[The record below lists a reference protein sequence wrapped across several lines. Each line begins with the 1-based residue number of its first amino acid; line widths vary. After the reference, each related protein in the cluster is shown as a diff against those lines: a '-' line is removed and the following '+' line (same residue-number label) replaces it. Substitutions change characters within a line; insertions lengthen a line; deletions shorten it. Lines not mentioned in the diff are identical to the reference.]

1 MPVTVGYLLVGVFAG
16 GLAGM
21 FGVGGGILIV
31 PALVWIFGFSQKMAT
46 GTSLAVLLPPIGFFA
61 ALRFFKAGNVNVTA
75 AAMIVTGFV
84 LAAWFSSGYA
94 LSLPEVTL
102 KRSFGAIQ
110 IVMGIIYI
118 LTAK

>member
-1 MPVTVGYLLVGVFAG
+1 MPVAFGYLLVGVFAG

-31 PALVWIFGFSQKMAT
+31 PALVWIFGFPQKMAT

-61 ALRFFKAGNVNVTA
+61 ALRFFKSGNVNVTA
-75 AAMIVTGFV
+75 AAMIVAGFV
-84 LAAWFSSGYA
+84 LAAHFTAGYA

>member
-1 MPVTVGYLLVGVFAG
+1 MPTVLGYLLLGAFAG

-21 FGVGGGILIV
+21 FGVGGGILII
-31 PALVWIFGFSQKMAT
+31 PGLVWIFGFPQKVAT

-61 ALRFFKAGNVNVTA
+61 AMRFYKAGNVNVTA
-75 AAMIVTGFV
+75 AAMIVAGFV
-84 LAAWFSSGYA
+84 LAAWFTAGYA

-102 KRSFGAIQ
+102 KRAFGALQ
-110 IVMGIIYI
+110 IVMGVIYI